1 MSQKYLNRMKLKM
14 LFFAIAV
21 SGCLSLFGGNI
32 SKPAWVKKSVETA
45 TFQLKQMSSDLYD
58 KSGNEIFPRSVKDGQ
73 IKLVDGEDWTS
84 GFFPGSLWYA
94 YELTGNKKLL
104 ENARYF
110 TNKLESQQFFT
121 GNHDIGFIMYCSYG
135 NAHRLSPE
143 TKDSIILVNSAISLS
158 KRFYPKVGL
167 IRSWDNERWAF
178 PVIIDNMM
186 NLELLFEMSKSTGN
200 PLFRDIAIKHADKTM
215 ENHFRKDMSSYH
227 VVSYNPETGKV
238 ETKETHQGYSN
249 ESAWSRG
256 QAWGVYGF
264 TMCYRETGDKK
275 YLTRAKAIA
284 SYIMNNPTMP
294 KDKVPYWDYN
304 APKIPNEPRDASA
317 GAVAASALLELYT
330 ITGEKQYFSFAEQTL
345 KSLSGKKYLAK
356 AGTNHN
362 FILMH
367 SVGSAP
373 HKSEVDKP
381 LAYADYYYLEA
392 LKRYMDILSSSER

>member
-1 MSQKYLNRMKLKM
+1 MYSNRMKIKM
-14 LFFAIAV
+14 LFFAFTV
-21 SGCLSLFGGNI
+21 SGCLTLFAGNNNQ
-32 SKPAWVKKSVETA
+32 PAWVKKGVETA
-45 TFQLKQMSSDLYD
+45 TFQLKQMSAKLHNKTD
-58 KSGNEIFPRSVKDGQ
+58 KALFPRSVKDGQ

-94 YELTGNKKLL
+94 YELTGDKQLL
-104 ENARYF
+104 GNARYF
-110 TNKLESQQFFT
+110 TNKLEPQQYFT

-135 NAHRLSPE
+135 NARRLSPE
-143 TKDSIILVNSAISLS
+143 KKDSLILVNSAISLT
-158 KRFYPKVGL
+158 KRFFPKVGL

-186 NLELLFEMSKSTGN
+186 NLELLFEMSKTTGN
-200 PLFRDIAIKHADKTM
+200 PLYRDIAIKHADKTM

-256 QAWGVYGF
+256 QAWGLYGY
-264 TMCYRETGDKK
+264 TLCYRETGDKK
-275 YLTRAKAIA
+275 YLTHAKAIA
-284 SYIMNNPTMP
+284 SYIMNHPTMP

-330 ITGEKQYFSFAEQTL
+330 ITGEKQYFSFAEKTL

-367 SVGSAP
+367 SVGSIP
-373 HKSEVDKP
+373 GKFEVDKP
-381 LAYADYYYLEA
+381 LNYADYYYLEA
-392 LKRYMDILSSSER
+392 LKRYMDILSAR

>member
-1 MSQKYLNRMKLKM
+1 MKLKM
-14 LFFAIAV
+14 LLFVFAS
-21 SGCLSLFGGNI
+21 SGYLSLSASNI
-32 SKPAWVKKSVETA
+32 SQPVWVKKSVETA
-45 TFQLKQMSSDLYD
+45 TFQLKQMSSKLYN
-58 KSGNEIFPRSVKDGQ
+58 KTGKEVFPRSVKDGQ

-94 YELTGNKKLL
+94 YELTGDKKML
-104 ENARYF
+104 ENARYY
-110 TNKLESQQFFT
+110 TNKLESIQYFT

-135 NAHRLSPE
+135 NARRLSPQ
-143 TKDSIILVNSAISLS
+143 KSDSSILVNSAISLT
-158 KRFYPKVGL
+158 KRFFPKVGQ

-186 NLELLFEMSKSTGN
+186 NLELLFAMSKTTGN

-227 VVSYNPETGKV
+227 VVSYNPETGLV

-256 QAWGVYGF
+256 QAWGLYGY
-264 TMCYRETGDKK
+264 TVCYRETGDKK
-275 YLTRAKAIA
+275 YLKQAKAIA
-284 SYIMNNPTMP
+284 SYIMNCPVMP

-317 GAVAASALLELYT
+317 GAVTASALLELYT
-330 ITGEKQYFSFAEQTL
+330 ITGEKQYFSFAETTL
-345 KSLSGKKYLAK
+345 KSLSSKKYLAK
-356 AGTNHN
+356 VGCNHN

-367 SVGSAP
+367 SVGSIP
-373 HKSEVDKP
+373 GKFEVDTP
-381 LAYADYYYLEA
+381 LNYADYYYLEG
-392 LKRYMDILSSSER
+392 LMRYVNIWNKLNKKNNL

>member
-1 MSQKYLNRMKLKM
+1 MKLKM
-14 LFFAIAV
+14 LFFAFAV
-21 SGCLSLFGGNI
+21 SGCLTLFAGNI
-32 SKPAWVKKSVETA
+32 SQPAWVKKGVETA
-45 TFQLKQMSSDLYD
+45 TFQLKQMSAKLHD
-58 KSGNEIFPRSVKDGQ
+58 KTDKALFPRSVKDGQ

-94 YELTGNKKLL
+94 YELTGDKQLL
-104 ENARYF
+104 ENARYY
-110 TNKLESQQFFT
+110 TNKLEPQQFFT

-135 NAHRLSPE
+135 NARRLSPE
-143 TKDSIILVNSAISLS
+143 KKDSLILVNSAISLT
-158 KRFYPKVGL
+158 KRFFPKVGL
-167 IRSWDNERWAF
+167 IRSWDNERWTF

-186 NLELLFEMSKSTGN
+186 NLELLFEMSKTTGN

-256 QAWGVYGF
+256 QAWGVYGY

-275 YLTRAKAIA
+275 YLTHAKAIA
-284 SYIMNNPTMP
+284 SYIMNHPAMP

-330 ITGEKQYFSFAEQTL
+330 ITGEKQYFSFAEKTL

-356 AGTNHN
+356 AGANHN

-367 SVGSAP
+367 SVGSIP
-373 HKSEVDKP
+373 GKFEVDKP
-381 LAYADYYYLEA
+381 LNYADYYYLEA
-392 LKRYMDILSSSER
+392 LKRYVDILKK